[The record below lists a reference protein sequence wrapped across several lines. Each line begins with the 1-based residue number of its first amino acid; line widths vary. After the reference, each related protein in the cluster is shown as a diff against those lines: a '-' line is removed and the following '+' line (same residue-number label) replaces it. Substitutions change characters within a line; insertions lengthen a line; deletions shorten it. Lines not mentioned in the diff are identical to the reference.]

1 MGQLGTWRHRT
12 RCHTSSHYTV
22 YRPVTKG
29 LSVNDRPCVSEF
41 CEQCDIYVTREN
53 ENRSCDDMGDSL
65 TDRFISDLVEGCQE
79 LIEDIG
85 CLPNIRR

>member
-12 RCHTSSHYTV
+12 RCHTSYL

-29 LSVNDRPCVSEF
+29 LTVNVHPCMSEF
-41 CEQCDIYVTREN
+41 YEQCDIYVTR